1 MPFQYT
7 PHRNQYVGSITDLMG
22 RGRDAEAQA
31 LITAANAQAQA
42 AQISGQAWGGAVQ
55 SIGDVVA
62 KGITNWNSP
71 EARQQRELDE
81 ARKVYDEGARQV
93 REVEESRYVGQSIG
107 PSIFPGTPSSET
119 AVPFSG
125 EGPPP
130 SPSTKPSL
138 PTTATY
144 GPGTIE
150 PYIEQ
155 VTRKVRGYLTDDG
168 FFDPRQAIDK
178 MVEAGTSTDVINK
191 IMSELHANNT
201 IIASYDALVK
211 KSTEDQTV
219 LVGRL
224 AATALEQ
231 VELGVLDVNAAIA
244 LNTGPLE
251 GRLAEKAVN
260 DLRVRIFGL
269 SPEQQTAVL
278 NDAVKAADDI
288 LGYTNI
294 APGEGRVGISGE
306 AQIPV
311 IGAIAEAE
319 NRLLEAIKRGDAEEI
334 AEATRHLGD
343 IRNATGTFEQE
354 RIGRELDLAFRQLE
368 EAMRANLADEGHAGQ
383 VLEEAIEARWQK
395 YGLSIEQLNEVRR
408 AAGVNEAQ
416 RARDL
421 AKQTPLTENQEL
433 REEYEAEKK
442 AGRVPAGQTF
452 PRWLV
457 TQRKLPESPDTTP
470 PVSLIADDEGVVDV
484 EASMRDLGLTPTT
497 PEKQLYG
504 RINMWV
510 TGPASGIPKSG
521 ELVGWAQE
529 TGATVQALKLV
540 TNAIA
545 TAIQRNPRLA
555 EGERRRVLQSLDLE
569 PGLMTNPRTLQTR
582 MRVVD
587 QTLRGLLSD
596 NTPLTDQASVLRA
609 INLLGVPQGIAG
621 TTDQYAVPT
630 FEEYENLPPVPKK
643 EEIVNFSAD
652 GQLIR

>member
-93 REVEESRYVGQSIG
+93 REVEESRYVGPSIG

-155 VTRKVRGYLTDDG
+155 VTRKVRGYLTDGG

-178 MVEAGTSTDVINK
+178 MVEAGISTDVINK

-201 IIASYDALVK
+201 IIASYDAMEN
-211 KSTEDQTV
+211 KSAEDQTV

-244 LNTGPLE
+244 LNIGPLE

-260 DLRVRIFGL
+260 DLRVRVFGL

-278 NDAVKAADDI
+278 TNAVKAADDI

-306 AQIPV
+306 AQVPV
-311 IGAIAEAE
+311 TNKALVEQQRAALVRERHADQVLAEAIRSAKVNE
-319 NRLLEAIKRGDAEEI
+319 GYEGARLAEAIRSALVDQGLQGA
-334 AEATRHLGD
+334 R
-343 IRNATGTFEQE
+343 
-354 RIGRELDLAFRQLE
+354 
-368 EAMRANLADEGHAGQ
+368 
-383 VLEEAIEARWQK
+383 LEEAI
-395 YGLSIEQLNEVRR
+395 R

-416 RARDL
+416 GAQRLRQGDRDL
-421 AKQTPLTENQEL
+421 DQSERRLDQGDTSQASLDAWRAITAEETAQHNREGERLARQQTRLDEQAQADRRRTEGV
-433 REEYEAEKK
+433 RY
-442 AGRVPAGQTF
+442 PSPGQT
-452 PRWLV
+452 V
-457 TQRKLPESPDTTP
+457 TDAQGFISIPDTLE
-470 PVSLIADDEGVVDV
+470 SI
-484 EASMRDLGLTPTT
+484 GLTPTP

-510 TGPASGIPKSG
+510 TGPASGIPRSG

-609 INLLGVPQGIAG
+609 IDLLGVPQGIAG
-621 TTDQYAVPT
+621 TTDQYEVPT
-630 FEEYENLPPVPKK
+630 IEEYENSLPVPQK

-652 GQLIR
+652 GQLIPQIGQ